1 MSTAEVRKRLIE
13 KIEST
18 NDEKLLMEATRL
30 LEIQL
35 DEIETPF
42 ELSTELNDAID
53 EAQDQFKKGEFLTHD
68 EANKE
73 IGEWLV
79 K

>member
-35 DEIETPF
+35 DEIEPPF
-42 ELSTELNDAID
+42 ELTPELNDAID
-53 EAQDQFKKGEFLTHD
+53 EAQGQFKKGEFLTHD

-73 IGEWLV
+73 IDEWLG